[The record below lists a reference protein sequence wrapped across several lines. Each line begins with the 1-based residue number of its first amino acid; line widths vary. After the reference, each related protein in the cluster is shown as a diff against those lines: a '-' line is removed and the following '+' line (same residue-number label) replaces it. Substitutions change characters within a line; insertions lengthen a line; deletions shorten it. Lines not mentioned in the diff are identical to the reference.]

1 MLRSWTVAIALAALA
16 PGEPSLTQGGPRR
29 AGEIR
34 CDYTQKIECTSA
46 GCQPGPPG
54 QAYLRLAPASALVA
68 ATGRA
73 ANAAALPAIQVC
85 AGGTCA
91 PIAVRAAV
99 SGAFVNIVHDG
110 GAHFVKVAMRDVP
123 PGIRKGDF
131 IEVAA
136 RFLTTVT
143 YVGRCEALA
152 R

>member
-1 MLRSWTVAIALAALA
+1 MIALAALA
-16 PGEPSLTQGGPRR
+16 PGEPSPAQGGPPP

-34 CDYTQKIECTSA
+34 CDYTQKIECTST
-46 GCQPGPPG
+46 GCRQGPPG
-54 QAYLRLAPASALVA
+54 PAYLRLAPASALVA
-68 ATGRA
+68 STGRA
-73 ANAAALPAIQVC
+73 ATAASLPSIQVC
-85 AGGTCA
+85 DSGTCS
-91 PIAVRAAV
+91 PIVVRAAV
-99 SGAFVNIVHDG
+99 SGMFVNIAQDG

>member
-1 MLRSWTVAIALAALA
+1 MPTSWILPIALTALA
-16 PGEPSLTQGGPRR
+16 PVEASRPPDGPPP
-29 AGEIR
+29 ALIR
-34 CDYTQKIECTSA
+34 CDYAQKNECTSE
-46 GCQPGPPG
+46 GCQAGPPG
-54 QAYLRLAPASALVA
+54 GGYLRLPAASALVA

-73 ANAAALPAIQVC
+73 ANGAALPTIEVC
-85 AGGTCA
+85 DAKACT

-99 SGAFVNIVHDG
+99 SGVFVNIAQEG
-110 GAHFVKVAMRDVP
+110 GAHFVKVAMRD
-123 PGIRKGDF
+123 IRPVIRRGDF

>member
-1 MLRSWTVAIALAALA
+1 MRRSLTLAIVLTALA
-16 PGEPSLTQGGPRR
+16 PGKASLAQGGPPP
-29 AGEIR
+29 GEIR
-34 CDYTQKIECTSA
+34 CEYSQKIECTSG

-54 QAYLRLAPASALVA
+54 PAHLRLPAASALVA

-73 ANAAALPAIQVC
+73 ANAAALPSIQVC
-85 AGGTCA
+85 DGKACA
-91 PIAVRAAV
+91 PIVVRAAS
-99 SGAFVNIVHDG
+99 SGVFVNIAQDG

-123 PGIRKGDF
+123 PGIRRGDF

>member
-1 MLRSWTVAIALAALA
+1 MTRAWIVAIALMALA
-16 PGEPSLTQGGPRR
+16 PGEGSPAQGGPPP
-29 AGEIR
+29 GEVR
-34 CDYTQKIECTSA
+34 CDYTQKIECTSE

-54 QAYLRLAPASALVA
+54 PAHLRLAPASALVA

-73 ANAAALPAIQVC
+73 ANAAALPSIQVC
-85 AGGTCA
+85 DGKACA
-91 PIAVRAAV
+91 PIVVRAAV
-99 SGAFVNIVHDG
+99 SGVFVNIAQDG

-123 PGIRKGDF
+123 PGIRRGDF